1 MITKFAHNSTTSESE
16 PDWGSVDK
24 TSLPRVAFADQG
36 DPDKKSTWSYP
47 HHWVSGG
54 GEKDESGI
62 YTYGTL
68 YLHAGGLNAAW
79 SAANGGRSGE
89 EASQAVKD
97 HLQAH
102 RRALGLEKI
111 YSTLTVKGLDE
122 EMRVLEG
129 IASTPT
135 PDRMGD
141 VVVPEG
147 MQFKTPFPFL
157 YQHNPAKP
165 IGQVIKAIVSSD
177 GLSVQVKLAPK
188 GVADYIDE
196 AWALIKSGL
205 VRGLSIG
212 FRSLEESW
220 DKTINGYRYL
230 RTEIMELS
238 AVTIPA
244 NAEATITTVK
254 SFDSAPAAFGRGGV
268 VSFAPAGK
276 PIPGVSGQPKK
287 GKEMK
292 TLQDQI
298 ASFEAKRAADV
309 ARMTEIMNKSG
320 EEGRTLDESETQE
333 YDGLQAEVKRV
344 DEHLVR
350 LKAQEKLAVA
360 TAVPVTDTTAGS
372 PESASRIRGSII
384 TVKAPNLPPGTAFAR
399 YAIALAT
406 AARDPYR
413 RAPHV
418 IAEQNKTWMEQTP
431 QVARVLKTAVGAG
444 TTTTDGW
451 ASELSD
457 YTWMASEFIEY
468 LRPMTIIGRIA
479 GFRRVPFNIKMP
491 LQDSGS
497 TGQWVGEG
505 VMKPVNKLHFD
516 TATLRFS
523 KIAGIVVLTDECV
536 RFSSPSI
543 EAIVRQDL
551 ANCISQFMDEQ
562 FIDPTVTESAN
573 VSPASITQG
582 AHTTAAGG
590 TTAAFLR
597 SDFKLIAASFGVENI
612 PLTGCYWVMLPNQA
626 VALQMML
633 NALGAPEF
641 PNING
646 DGGTLLGYPVVTSNS
661 VPSGIVAFFKPA
673 EIFLADDGGV
683 TLDASR
689 EASIEMDDGTSEATA
704 TTYSMWQHNMVA
716 LRAERYINWKRRRHN
731 AVYYLSSCAYSA

>member
-1 MITKFAHNSTTSESE
+1 MNRAYSTINIK
-16 PDWGSVDK
+16 SVDDER
-24 TSLPRVAFADQG
+24 RV
-36 DPDKKSTWSYP
+36 
-47 HHWVSGG
+47 
-54 GEKDESGI
+54 I
-62 YTYGTL
+62 
-68 YLHAGGLNAAW
+68 
-79 SAANGGRSGE
+79 
-89 EASQAVKD
+89 
-97 HLQAH
+97 
-102 RRALGLEKI
+102 
-111 YSTLTVKGLDE
+111 
-122 EMRVLEG
+122 EG

-147 MQFKTPFPFL
+147 MKFKTPFPFL
-157 YQHNPAKP
+157 YQHNSSKP
-165 IGQVIKAIVSSD
+165 IGQVVKASTSAD
-177 GLSVQVKLAPK
+177 GMTVRVQLAPA

-196 AWALIKSGL
+196 AWSLIKAGL

-220 DKTINGYRYL
+220 DKTINGFRYL

-244 NAEATITTVK
+244 NAEATILTVK
-254 SFDSAPAAFGRGGV
+254 SYSTAQAAIGHKGV
-268 VSFAPAGK
+268 VSIAPDNK
-276 PIPGVSGQPKK
+276 PIPGVSGSTTK
-287 GKEMK
+287 GNGMK
-292 TLQDQI
+292 TIQDQI
-298 ASFEAKRAADV
+298 AGFESKRASLS

-320 EEGRTLDESETQE
+320 EDGRTLDSTETQE
-333 YDGLQAEVKRV
+333 YDGLASEVKTI

-350 LKAQEKLAVA
+350 LRAHEKQIVAVA
-360 TAVPVTDTTAGS
+360 TPIT
-372 PESASRIRGSII
+372 ESTVSTQETRRSIV
-384 TVKAPNLPPGTAFAR
+384 TVKGPNLPPGTAFAR

-413 RAPHV
+413 RPPHM
-418 IAEQNKTWMEQTP
+418 IAEANKTWMDQTP
-431 QVARVLKTAVGAG
+431 QVAAILKTAVTPA
-444 TTTTDGW
+444 TTTADGW
-451 ASELSD
+451 ATELSD

-468 LRPMTIIGRIA
+468 LRPMTILGRVQ

-491 LQDSGS
+491 LQDSGA

-516 TATLRFS
+516 TTTLRFS

-551 ANCISQFMDEQ
+551 ASCIQQFMDEQ
-562 FIDPTVTESAN
+562 FIDPAVIEVSN
-573 VSPASITQG
+573 ISPASITQG

-597 SDFKLIAASFGVENI
+597 SDFKLIAASFDAANI

-633 NALGAPEF
+633 NALGQPEF

-661 VPSGIVAFFKPA
+661 CAAGVVTFFKPS
-673 EIFLADDGGV
+673 EIFLADEGGV
-683 TLDASR
+683 SLDASR

-716 LRAERYINWKRRRHN
+716 LRAERYINWKRRRDH
-731 AVYYLSSCAYSA
+731 AVYYLTSCAYTA